1 MIRYVDIPATMQVI
15 GGVYLNNNLFEDE
28 RYHFSEEDFSEEFHK
43 ILFGSIYNLYLLGAR
58 EIDCTAIEHYL
69 EQRPKAFAV
78 YKNNKGAEYL

>member
-43 ILFGSIYNLYLLGAR
+43 ILFGSIYNL
-58 EIDCTAIEHYL
+58 
-69 EQRPKAFAV
+69 
-78 YKNNKGAEYL
+78 